1 MQTAKYRNTAS
12 GWRITFRERPS
23 PNLAPALTVV
33 THHRNARPKGTLAEL
48 PADRDH
54 ARSVCIVSSSHG
66 GDGRQDRWPPDN
78 TDERGLPQQ
87 PPADLTDKAEMLA
100 RLARLV
106 AAGDRRHSLPERLA
120 DACRRLLRVDGT
132 AITLHN
138 TTLQRITL
146 WTTDPAAA
154 RLEDLQEV
162 TGEGPSHEA
171 FTTGEPVITR
181 LDENERRWAEF
192 TDAARRSI
200 GVLTIHALPIRS
212 QVEVIGVLSLHQFD
226 PVATVPPLDGAQ
238 FLADAIG
245 AALIAD
251 APTPDYI
258 EDAGPWSN
266 RAEIHQATGMVIA
279 QLRVPA
285 SDALAILR
293 AHAFAH
299 DATLQDIAAQVIAG
313 RLDFGSDSSE
323 SL

>member
-1 MQTAKYRNTAS
+1 MFVLEPYLDAS
-12 GWRITFRERPS
+12 PCRLAQPNGALPSNPPITTMR
-23 PNLAPALTVV
+23 
-33 THHRNARPKGTLAEL
+33 
-48 PADRDH
+48 
-54 ARSVCIVSSSHG
+54 RSVSVVASNFG
-66 GDGRQDRWPPDN
+66 GDGQHDRWPPDN
-78 TDERGLPQQ
+78 TEERGPSQQ
-87 PPADLTDKAEMLA
+87 RPAELTDKAQMLA

-106 AAGDRRHSLPERLA
+106 AAGDHRHSLPERLA
-120 DACRRLLRVDGT
+120 DACRRLLDVDGT

-162 TGEGPSHEA
+162 TGEGPSHQA

-181 LDENERRWAEF
+181 LDENEQRWEEF
-192 TDAARRSI
+192 TDAARRAI

-251 APTPDYI
+251 APEPDYT

-279 QLRVPA
+279 QLRVPP